1 MAFVQTLLPVN
12 IFRVPN
18 IRTFLSKLI
27 EYKSNPDYKTV
38 EKDICDMV
46 QGTLQKLKKVDYYG
60 FQLDH
65 WTNIKCKTVL
75 LVSISHLSKDWKQS
89 VQIIDFK
96 EVNDSKAITTATEV
110 NETLENNFLD
120 VDKCLAWQS
129 DNCNALIAA
138 FRKFQDGNYEP
149 ITERDEIQNIGVE
162 PY

>member
-27 EYKSNPDYKTV
+27 EYKSIPDYKTV

-60 FQLDH
+60 LQLDH

-110 NETLENNFLD
+110 NETLENNFL
-120 VDKCLAWQS
+120 AM
-129 DNCNALIAA
+129 
-138 FRKFQDGNYEP
+138 
-149 ITERDEIQNIGVE
+149 
-162 PY
+162 